1 MIKIDQETRVALAAE
16 LADLVVQQ
24 HGQWTT
30 VVDETGNSYNEEGQ
44 GVFNQANDGVNA
56 ILATFFGPEK
66 VGAKEEDNTV
76 FHEEFEVWWYSDDG
90 DEGVEDTQIA
100 TLEEAQ
106 KYVEG
111 LSKSGMKYKII
122 QLTTEEVAQ

>member
-1 MIKIDQETRVALAAE
+1 MNQIDQETRVALAAE

-44 GVFNQANDGVNA
+44 DVFNDANDRVNA

-66 VGAKEEDNTV
+66 V
-76 FHEEFEVWWYSDDG
+76 
-90 DEGVEDTQIA
+90 
-100 TLEEAQ
+100 
-106 KYVEG
+106 
-111 LSKSGMKYKII
+111 
-122 QLTTEEVAQ
+122 